1 MTWTGTPPR
10 WLSVHKRRNVAK
22 GNLSGRFF
30 AGLMAMAML
39 VPTMAIAD
47 GGRTADTQATTS
59 TSTSATT
66 HEQHVRNNRKTSDQS
81 NRVQSTAAIQTP
93 APQSDTTKSNTA
105 RSTSPN
111 QVAPIQPGTTS
122 GRSTLNNMLDTDNA
136 RVTSIKQTSRSTG
149 TAPFDK
155 DNDPGDD
162 RDADNGIVRSFDTV
176 IYDFTF
182 SVNSL
187 DDTTYRQARIGF
199 QFTLNQPKDLIAFD
213 QDSMPWIDN
222 TPGYEPKLEQKSIN
236 GQTTQVL
243 TVYRLLTATSNSAIV
258 IPSTSSVSLVLQ
270 VRNMANGSSFAPQV
284 QAWCAPDPTTRTEPA
299 SAASDSVTVSAK
311 PNLNLRITGGTNEG
325 SGNQTFDFD
334 TTEAHNYINHELG
347 KSKGI
352 ISKFNWAVDMRW
364 PDRSKGLK
372 GLEVPTGPI
381 TFSISLSN
389 LWQTS
394 GGKVFPKIKDL
405 QPYFWDIGTIDGDFN
420 NSGRN
425 TINQGWSP
433 SFNNYD
439 YARSTGGQAGKDR
452 VQGNGK
458 YTVAEHRSDQGL
470 VLDFTVEDYR
480 TNDPFP
486 KFGHTYA
493 TDRCTTILASTDCSQ
508 VEVAEISTGY
518 LYVFNPSTVQGK
530 DVANY
535 YGQSGLSLQSQVND
549 GRLGATSIS
558 GQQLPAVS
566 DTKDVS
572 NQADQS
578 DDEWHNVI
586 FAQGSETWQPGISNI
601 IQYSCMSLPNYF
613 DNGVD
618 CGWWNAPDNKQG
630 TDSALAGTQVR
641 IMAGFNAKT
650 SKADLPLLAMSLVKI
665 DPNVLELPSPNQE
678 PPKPDQ
684 SGQCRTI
691 ADPVPEDHDHYHN
704 ELGLPW
710 KGNGDWQNGQDN
722 AFGNP
727 CQNLTMVLYA
737 TKRGGGTWNN
747 DQEQANADMKD
758 LNFYKTPDEARK
770 HGSIVGILLGARTAA
785 SSSFIYDENNS
796 NKNPRYGF
804 GGFVINVRADAK
816 EGSVAQLT
824 SVSRAFTRSQ
834 LADLAGLDPVNS
846 SDQDWEDWAEKQ
858 NPYELSQNRSPVFA
872 TSTGGYTKARY
883 DQTKGYLGGDT
894 GGNEHGDSLYVA
906 GEASTISNTVAQ
918 MGTNSDPKGSFD
930 IDRDQ
935 RYVDWRL
942 TINTGTSASQADKP
956 AKTDLYVTDVLP
968 AKLHYIPGSARL
980 GGTYT
985 EGTPEMGHIE
995 GGTVCEPSVS
1005 TTETPG
1011 ETKLS
1016 WTLPDIPV
1024 DGSNHVIYFSASVG
1038 DQTDP
1043 SKDVASP
1050 YENLKTHA
1058 EVQSKHNMS
1067 KPSSF
1072 MDTVSTSTIRAVR
1085 NNATSLSTLPQ
1096 QAINETGDH
1105 IGFTNMLSNTADSGK
1120 KYHYAVDIMPYSHAS
1135 GNPGK
1140 PDFQGSPTLA
1150 DMSVKL
1156 TGVDLKNVHIYYTTE
1171 SKWQVNDTA
1180 SITPSEF
1187 QDWPEAELDPATGKV
1202 SMSPDVTAWAFMVDG
1217 QPGQFRCDITFH
1229 INPGNS
1235 STGNLYRNRWGNAQN
1250 QMSTQSVVAQR
1261 SVSGIAWYDLNGDGI
1276 RGADDPLL
1284 NGVKVT
1290 LLDNQNNPVRSVVAP
1305 HDELTTETN
1314 AQGRYNLT
1322 NIPAGQF
1329 HLRFDPAEGTDWSHL
1344 NTTTPQAAGATESE
1358 NSSAHDLT
1366 EDGILKA
1373 AVIELD
1379 DFKQAAEMDTAS
1391 QSQDFNN
1398 CGLKGLM
1405 RTDEVKADVEVQ
1417 LQGRDWLNSD
1427 SFTLNVEPVNGAP
1440 ATALPEHINITADH
1454 KELQVPVKMEAFPSD
1469 GTYQYRVSQAI
1480 GNLPGLTYDKGNA
1493 KLTITLK
1500 TNAGQLYRT
1509 ATATWADDK
1518 GQEISKAVFTN
1529 TYKTHSATV
1538 KITAFK
1544 RLDGRSLK
1552 GGEFT
1557 FRLSKD
1563 GEPLTE
1569 ASNKAD
1575 GTVEFPDQTLDQPGD
1590 YTYYVNEVQGSLPG
1604 ITYDQSTPKI
1614 TVHATDD
1621 HQGQLQ
1627 VTITG
1632 NNPTFTNTY
1641 KAQTDNPGNADN
1653 PDHSGNSGEPD
1664 KPDKPGNPDKPDRP
1678 DNSGDPGNPGEP
1690 DKADKPDNSG
1700 GNDKPNPPVEPNKS
1714 SESDH
1719 ASSELGQT
1727 SNSQKPLP
1735 GSQSS
1740 DDQAKSSTDSSSL
1753 ADSGSDIVM
1762 PAALTIGT
1770 AVLGLALMC
1779 LLRHRRDRETDLG

>member
-1 MTWTGTPPR
+1 
-10 WLSVHKRRNVAK
+10 
-22 GNLSGRFF
+22 
-30 AGLMAMAML
+30 
-39 VPTMAIAD
+39 
-47 GGRTADTQATTS
+47 
-59 TSTSATT
+59 
-66 HEQHVRNNRKTSDQS
+66 
-81 NRVQSTAAIQTP
+81 
-93 APQSDTTKSNTA
+93 
-105 RSTSPN
+105 
-111 QVAPIQPGTTS
+111 
-122 GRSTLNNMLDTDNA
+122 MLDTDNA
-136 RVTSIKQTSRSTG
+136 AVTSIKQTSRSTG
-149 TAPFDK
+149 TAPFDN
-155 DNDPGDD
+155 DNEPGDD
-162 RDADNGIVRSFDTV
+162 HDANNGIVRSFDTV

-187 DDTTYRQARIGF
+187 DDTTYRRARIGF
-199 QFTLNQPKDLIAFD
+199 QFTLNQPKEMITFD

-222 TPGYEPKLEQKSIN
+222 SPGYGPKLEQKDIN
-236 GQTTQVL
+236 GQTVQVL
-243 TVYRLLTATSNSAIV
+243 TVYRLLTATSNSTNV
-258 IPSTSSVSLVLQ
+258 VPGTSSVSLVLQ
-270 VRNMANGSSFAPQV
+270 VRNMANGSSFAPEV
-284 QAWCAPDPTTRTEPA
+284 QAWCAPDTTTRTKPA
-299 SAASDSVTVSAK
+299 SATSDPVIVSAK

-334 TTEAHNYINHELG
+334 TPEAHNYINHDLG
-347 KSKGI
+347 KRKGI

-364 PDRSKGLK
+364 PDRSKGLR

-381 TFSISLSN
+381 TFSISLGN

-394 GGKVFPKIKDL
+394 GGKAFPKIKDL

-452 VQGNGK
+452 VQGNGQYK
-458 YTVAEHRSDQGL
+458 VEEHRSDQGL
-470 VLDFTVEDYR
+470 VLDFTVDGYR
-480 TNDPFP
+480 TNGPFP

-530 DVANY
+530 DVGNY
-535 YGQSGLSLQSQVND
+535 YGQTGLSLQSQVND

-558 GQQLPAVS
+558 GQQLPTVS
-566 DTKDVS
+566 DPKDVS

-578 DDEWHNVI
+578 DDQWHNVI
-586 FAQGSETWQPGISNI
+586 FTQASGTWRPGISNI
-601 IQYSCMSLPNYF
+601 IQYSCMSAPNYF
-613 DNGVD
+613 DDGVD

-630 TDSALAGTQVR
+630 TDSAVAGTQVR

-650 SKADLPLLAMSLVKI
+650 SKADLPLLGMSLIKI
-665 DPNVLELPSPNQE
+665 DPNVLELPSPNQKHPGPE
-678 PPKPDQ
+678 P
-684 SGQCRTI
+684 GQDPAKCV
-691 ADPVPEDHDHYHN
+691 DPVPEDHDHYHN

-710 KGNGDWQNGQDN
+710 QGNGDWQNGQDN

-737 TKRGGGTWNN
+737 TKRDGGTWKS
-747 DQEQANADMKD
+747 DQEQADADMSA

-770 HGSIVGILLGARTAA
+770 HGTIVGILLGARTAA

-804 GGFVINVRADAK
+804 GGFLINVRADAK
-816 EGSVAQLT
+816 KGSVAQLT
-824 SVSRAFTRSQ
+824 SVSRTFTRSQ

-858 NPYELSQNRSPVFA
+858 NPYNLSRKRSPAFA

-883 DQTKGYLGGDT
+883 DQAKGYLGGDT

-918 MGTNSDPKGSFD
+918 RGTNSDPKGSFD

-942 TINTGTSASQADKP
+942 TINTATPASQSNKD
-956 AKTDLYVTDVLP
+956 AKTELYVTDVLP

-980 GGTYT
+980 GGTYA

-1005 TTETPG
+1005 TTENPG

-1024 DGSNHVIYFSASVG
+1024 DDSNHVIYFSASIG

-1043 SKDVASP
+1043 SKDIVSP
-1050 YENLKTHA
+1050 YENLTTRA

-1067 KPSSF
+1067 NPSSF
-1072 MDTVSTSTIRAVR
+1072 MGTVSTSTIRAVR
-1085 NNATSLSTLPQ
+1085 YNATSLSASPL
-1096 QAINETGDH
+1096 QAVNETGEP
-1105 IGFTNMLSNTADSGK
+1105 IGFTNMLSNTASSGK
-1120 KYHYAVDIMPYSHAS
+1120 EYLYAVDIMPYPHAS
-1135 GNPGK
+1135 GNSNK

-1150 DMSVKL
+1150 DMSVKS
-1156 TGVDLKNVHIYYTTE
+1156 TGIDLKNAHIYYTNE
-1171 SKWQVNDTA
+1171 PQWQVNDTA
-1180 SITPSEF
+1180 SITPGEF
-1187 QDWPEAELDPATGKV
+1187 QDWSEAELNRATGEV
-1202 SMSPDVTAWAFMVDG
+1202 SMHGAVTAWAFMVDK

-1229 INPGNS
+1229 INPGNNS
-1235 STGNLYRNRWGNAQN
+1235 PGNLYRNRWGNAQN
-1250 QMSTQSVVAQR
+1250 EMPTQAVVAQR
-1261 SVSGIAWYDLNGDGI
+1261 SVSGIVWYDLNGDGI
-1276 RGADDPLL
+1276 RAADDPLL

-1305 HDELTTETN
+1305 HDELTTKTN
-1314 AQGRYNLT
+1314 AQGRYSLT

-1329 HLRFDPAEGTDWSHL
+1329 HLRFDPAEGTDWDHL
-1344 NTTTPQAAGATESE
+1344 HTTTPQADRATQSE
-1358 NSSAHDLT
+1358 NSSARDLA
-1366 EDGILKA
+1366 ENGILKA

-1379 DFKQAAEMDTAS
+1379 DFKQAAEMGTAS

-1398 CGLKGLM
+1398 CGLKGLVSAN
-1405 RTDEVKADVEVQ
+1405 EVKADVQVQ

-1427 SFTLNVEPVNGAP
+1427 SFTLNVEPMGEAP
-1440 ATALPEHINITADH
+1440 AAALPEQIAITSAH
-1454 KELQVPVKMEAFPSD
+1454 KELQVPVNMEALTED
-1469 GTYQYRVSQAI
+1469 GTYQYRISQAI
-1480 GNLPGLTYDKGNA
+1480 GNLPGLAYDKGSA
-1493 KLTITLK
+1493 ILTITLK
-1500 TNAGQLYRT
+1500 TDAGQLHRT
-1509 ATATWADDK
+1509 ATAKWTDNK

-1529 TYKTHSATV
+1529 TYQAQPATV
-1538 KITAFK
+1538 NLTATK
-1544 RLDGRSLK
+1544 HLQCQSLNA
-1552 GGEFT
+1552 GEFT
-1557 FRLSKD
+1557 FRLYDKD
-1563 GEPLTE
+1563 NNKLDE
-1569 ASNKAD
+1569 ASNDANGRIAFK
-1575 GTVEFPDQTLDQPGD
+1575 PQTLHEAGD
-1590 YTYYVNEVQGSLPG
+1590 YTYSVSEVQGSLPG
-1604 ITYDQSTPKI
+1604 IVYDQGKPKI

-1641 KAQTDNPGNADN
+1641 QAQ
-1653 PDHSGNSGEPD
+1653 PD
-1664 KPDKPGNPDKPDRP
+1664 KPDKPDKPNNSG
-1678 DNSGDPGNPGEP
+1678 NSGDSGEH
-1690 DKADKPDNSG
+1690 
-1700 GNDKPNPPVEPNKS
+1700 DKPNPPVEPSKPG
-1714 SESDH
+1714 ESDH
-1719 ASSELGQT
+1719 AP
-1727 SNSQKPLP
+1727 SNSQKSAP

-1740 DDQAKSSTDSSSL
+1740 DDQAKSSADSQAL
-1753 ADSGSDIVM
+1753 AASGSDIVM
-1762 PAALTIGT
+1762 PAALAVDT

-1779 LLRHRRDRETDLG
+1779 LLRHLRDQDADLG

>member
-1 MTWTGTPPR
+1 
-10 WLSVHKRRNVAK
+10 
-22 GNLSGRFF
+22 
-30 AGLMAMAML
+30 
-39 VPTMAIAD
+39 
-47 GGRTADTQATTS
+47 
-59 TSTSATT
+59 
-66 HEQHVRNNRKTSDQS
+66 
-81 NRVQSTAAIQTP
+81 
-93 APQSDTTKSNTA
+93 
-105 RSTSPN
+105 
-111 QVAPIQPGTTS
+111 
-122 GRSTLNNMLDTDNA
+122 MLDTDNA

-149 TAPFDK
+149 TAPFDN
-155 DNDPGDD
+155 DNNPGDD
-162 RDADNGIVRSFDTV
+162 RDADNGIVRSFDTA

-187 DDTTYRQARIGF
+187 NDTSYRRARIGF
-199 QFTLNQPKDLIAFD
+199 QFTLNQPKELITFD

-243 TVYRLLTATSNSAIV
+243 TAYRLLAATSNSANV

-284 QAWCAPDPTTRTEPA
+284 QAWCAPDATTRTEPA
-299 SAASDSVTVSAK
+299 SAVSDPVIVSAK

-325 SGNQTFDFD
+325 SDNQTFDFD
-334 TTEAHNYINHELG
+334 TPAAHNYINHELG
-347 KSKGI
+347 KNKGI

-364 PDRSKGLK
+364 PDRSKGLR

-394 GGKVFPKIKDL
+394 GGKAFPKIKDL

-433 SFNNYD
+433 AFNNYD

-470 VLDFTVEDYR
+470 VLDFRVDGYR

-493 TDRCTTILASTDCSQ
+493 SDRCTTVLASTDCSQ

-535 YGQSGLSLQSQVND
+535 YDQPGLSLQSQVND
-549 GRLGATSIS
+549 GRLRATSIS

-572 NQADQS
+572 NQAVQS

-586 FAQGSETWQPGISNI
+586 FTQASGTWKPGISNI
-601 IQYSCMSLPNYF
+601 IQYSCMSAPNYF
-613 DNGVD
+613 DDGVD
-618 CGWWNAPDNKQG
+618 CGWWDAPDNKQG
-630 TDSALAGTQVR
+630 TDSAVAGTQVR

-665 DPNVLELPSPNQE
+665 DPNVFELPRPNQKPPE
-678 PPKPDQ
+678 PNP
-684 SGQCRTI
+684 GQDPANFI
-691 ADPVPEDHDHYHN
+691 DPVPEDHDHYHN

-710 KGNGDWQNGQDN
+710 QGNGVWQNGQDN
-722 AFGNP
+722 TFGNSY
-727 CQNLTMVLYA
+727 QNLTMVLYA
-737 TKRGGGTWNN
+737 TKRDGGTWNN
-747 DQEQANADMKD
+747 DQEQADADMKD

-770 HGSIVGILLGARTAA
+770 HGTIVGLLLGARTAA
-785 SSSFIYDENNS
+785 SSSFVYDGNNK

-804 GGFVINVRADAK
+804 GGFVINVRADAE

-824 SVSRAFTRSQ
+824 SVSHAFTRSQ
-834 LADLAGLDPVNS
+834 LANLSGLDPVNS

-858 NPYELSQNRSPVFA
+858 NPYNLSQNISPIFA
-872 TSTGGYTKARY
+872 TSTGGYTKAHY
-883 DQTKGYLGGDT
+883 DQAKGYLGGDT

-906 GEASTISNTVAQ
+906 GEANTISNTVAQ
-918 MGTNSDPKGSFD
+918 RGTNSDPKGSFD

-942 TINTGTSASQADKP
+942 TINTGTSASQAEKI

-985 EGTPEMGHIE
+985 EGTPEMGHTE

-1005 TTETPG
+1005 TTENSD

-1024 DGSNHVIYFSASVG
+1024 DGSNHVIYFSASIG

-1043 SKDVASP
+1043 SKDVVSP
-1050 YENLKTHA
+1050 YENLKTRA

-1072 MDTVSTSTIRAVR
+1072 MSTVSTSTIRAVR
-1085 NNATSLSTLPQ
+1085 NNATSLSASPQ
-1096 QAINETGDH
+1096 QAINETGDP
-1105 IGFTNMLSNTADSGK
+1105 IGFTNMLSNTAGSGK
-1120 KYHYAVDIMPYSHAS
+1120 EYHYAVDIMPYRHAS
-1135 GNPGK
+1135 GNPSK
-1140 PDFQGSPTLA
+1140 PDFHGRPTLA
-1150 DMSVKL
+1150 DMSVKP
-1156 TGVDLKNVHIYYTTE
+1156 TGVNLKNIHIYYTTE
-1171 SKWQVNDTA
+1171 SQWQVNDTA

-1187 QDWPEAELDPATGKV
+1187 QAWPEAELDQATGKV
-1202 SMSPDVTAWAFMVDG
+1202 SMSPYVTAWAFMVDG

-1229 INPGNS
+1229 INPGKNS
-1235 STGNLYRNRWGNAQN
+1235 PGNLYRNRWGNAQN
-1250 QMSTQSVVAQR
+1250 QMPTQAVVAQR
-1261 SVSGIAWYDLNGDGI
+1261 SVSGIVWYDLNGDGI
-1276 RGADDPLL
+1276 RAADDPLL
-1284 NGVKVT
+1284 NGVRVT
-1290 LLDNQNNPVRSVVAP
+1290 LLDNQNNPVRSVVDP
-1305 HDELTTETN
+1305 HDELSTKTN
-1314 AQGRYNLT
+1314 AQGMYNLT

-1329 HLRFDPAEGTDWSHL
+1329 HLRFDPADGTDWSHL
-1344 NTTTPQAAGATESE
+1344 NTTTPQSDRATRSE
-1358 NSSAHDLT
+1358 NSSARDLA

-1379 DFKQAAEMDTAS
+1379 DFKQAAQMGTAS

-1405 RTDEVKADVEVQ
+1405 VADEVDADVQVQ

-1427 SFTLNVEPVNGAP
+1427 SFTLNVEPMDEAP
-1440 ATALPEHINITADH
+1440 AAALPRQIDVTAEH
-1454 KELQVPVKMEAFPSD
+1454 KELQVPVNMEALPDD
-1469 GTYQYRVSQAI
+1469 GIYHYRVSQAI
-1480 GNLPGLTYDKGNA
+1480 GNIPGLTYDRGRTI
-1493 KLTITLK
+1493 LTITLK
-1500 TNAGQLYRT
+1500 TNAGQLHRT
-1509 ATATWADDK
+1509 ATAKWTDDK
-1518 GQEISKAVFTN
+1518 GQEISKAIFTN
-1529 TYKTHSATV
+1529 RYQAQPAQV
-1538 KITAFK
+1538 RITATK
-1544 RLDGRSLK
+1544 HLEGRSLK
-1552 GGEFT
+1552 DKEFT
-1557 FRLSKD
+1557 FRLYDKN
-1563 GEPLTE
+1563 GKQLAE
-1569 ASNKAD
+1569 APNDAQGKIA
-1575 GTVEFPDQTLDQPGD
+1575 FAPQAMHRAGD
-1590 YTYYVNEVQGSLPG
+1590 YEYSIREAQGSLPG
-1604 ITYDQSTPKI
+1604 IAYDRHEAKI
-1614 TVHATDD
+1614 TVRATDD

-1627 VTITG
+1627 ATITG
-1632 NNPTFTNTY
+1632 NNPTFTNRY
-1641 KAQTDNPGNADN
+1641 QAQPATPDKTTD
-1653 PDHSGNSGEPD
+1653 HGNSGEHD
-1664 KPDKPGNPDKPDRP
+1664 KQNPQ
-1678 DNSGDPGNPGEP
+1678 
-1690 DKADKPDNSG
+1690 
-1700 GNDKPNPPVEPNKS
+1700 VEPNKPGK
-1714 SESDH
+1714 SDH
-1719 ASSELGQT
+1719 APSEPDQT
-1727 SNSQKPLP
+1727 SN
-1735 GSQSS
+1735 GRSS
-1740 DDQAKSSTDSSSL
+1740 DDQAKSSADSQAL
-1753 ADSGSDIVM
+1753 AASGSDIIV
-1762 PAALTIGT
+1762 PAALTVGA

-1779 LLRHRRDRETDLG
+1779 LFRHRRDQDSDLG